1 MTFPSFA
8 PRTFSLLVA
17 PWLLTAVLKADEV
30 FKWTPVE
37 IGGRDYLSTEEI
49 GRFYKMKLLPREGR
63 QVVFDTPKV
72 LMKVEVGSTD
82 CRMNGTRF
90 IFETP
95 VVESGAVAFVSRTD
109 LSRVI
114 DPVLRPAMIE
124 RGLDFRTVILDPAG
138 GGEDRGVSRESE
150 SESESGSVADDA
162 LKVAK
167 LAEKLFKDRGFKVVL
182 IRDKDVALTP
192 AQRLELANAVK
203 VDAVFI
209 RIDFS
214 AVEGKEQGLRTAP
227 LATREVAPVDDTT
240 VNGDFG
246 PASMALATAIHG
258 TALRRLGDPQGDRG
272 IKPEHD
278 SDLSRIAHP
287 AVVIHAGNPV
297 HSEVAK
303 LIHDERY
310 QEALSKAIVQGAVKY
325 RNAVNQKP

>member
-1 MTFPSFA
+1 MNFPSFA
-8 PRTFSLLVA
+8 PRAFSLLLA
-17 PWLLTAVLKADEV
+17 PWLLSAVLKAEEA
-30 FKWTPVE
+30 FQWTPVE
-37 IGGRDYLSTEEI
+37 VGGRDYLSTEEI

-63 QVVFDTPKV
+63 QVVFDTPKI
-72 LMKVEVGSTD
+72 LMKMEVGSSECT
-82 CRMNGTRF
+82 MNGTRF

-95 VVESGAVAFVSRTD
+95 VVESAAVALVSRTD

-114 DPVLRPAMIE
+114 DPVLRPAMIK

-138 GGEDRGVSRESE
+138 GGEDRGVTRETE
-150 SESESGSVADDA
+150 TESGSVADDA

-167 LAEKLFKDRGFKVVL
+167 LAEKLFKDRGVKVVM
-182 IRDKDVALTP
+182 IRDKDIALTP

-214 AVEGKEQGLRTAP
+214 AIEGEERGPRTAP
-227 LATREVAPVDDTT
+227 LSFHEVAPADDAA

-246 PASMALATAIHG
+246 PASMALAAAIHG
-258 TALRRLGDPQGDRG
+258 PALLRLWNPKRDRG

-278 SDLSRIAHP
+278 SELSRIAHP
-287 AVVIHAGNPV
+287 AVVVHVGNPV
-297 HSEVAK
+297 HPEEAK
-303 LIHDERY
+303 LIHNERY
-310 QEALSKAIVQGAVKY
+310 QEALAEAIVGGVLKY